1 LSDWFDAVIGVLISH
16 SGSNNR
22 SSDEPHFLYLTIP
35 AKCRAAGSAFLARTF
50 GLRLARQMD
59 SLSTKLSDSLGVW
72 SKLDIFSGITLA
84 KLGVVVCAAMIA
96 VALFLLIRRGLSRH
110 RASGAAPVHALRN
123 GVLLSARKTLIWI
136 TLVSGLFLLATPL
149 VPHLLPQNSQPFA
162 FALAVKLAELGYFF
176 SALYF
181 VLRVVRVLRVWLT
194 DSAGQRSSPMLRAVI
209 PLFGAAIYYNLL
221 LAAASA
227 VFYILGLPAPAIE
240 VATKV
245 LSIAAALVNT
255 WHGAALC

>member
-1 LSDWFDAVIGVLISH
+1 MA
-16 SGSNNR
+16 
-22 SSDEPHFLYLTIP
+22 SSYQQG
-35 AKCRAAGSAFLARTF
+35 K
-50 GLRLARQMD
+50 RL
-59 SLSTKLSDSLGVW
+59 
-72 SKLDIFSGITLA
+72 
-84 KLGVVVCAAMIA
+84 
-96 VALFLLIRRGLSRH
+96 
-110 RASGAAPVHALRN
+110 
-123 GVLLSARKTLIWI
+123 WI

-149 VPHLLPQNSQPFA
+149 VPRLVPQNSQPFA

-181 VLRVVRVLRVWLT
+181 VLRVVQVLRVWLT

-227 VFYILGLPAPAIE
+227 VFYILGLPAPAIG

-255 WHGAALC
+255 WLAIQTVLTLESIFISQAESRKLRYLQTARYSDARSSRASVACVHYLVDWNRHRAFEL